1 MGFPTRFERGSATL
15 GVEVLP
21 RDTTV
26 STRATG
32 QHAVAVLFLCALF
45 LLSAGIVPCK
55 AQTVPTSEEVLIAQG
70 EIGRP
75 GGRLVT
81 SLRADPKT
89 LNPVTVVDLPSKEV
103 LGLLFADLI
112 HINLYTQRSE
122 PALAKS
128 WKVSPDGRRYTLELR
143 RNIRFSDGVP
153 FDADDVV
160 FSFNVYLDENVHSPQ
175 RDLLKIGEK
184 PIQVRKV
191 DRYRVA
197 FELPEPYAAAERI
210 FDSVRILPRHLL
222 QQAYDTGKIAQV
234 WNLTT
239 NPKDIAGLGPFRIKQ
254 YTAGQQI
261 VLERNPFY
269 WKVDAKRNR
278 LPYLDELAF
287 IIVPTQDAEII
298 RFQAGDL
305 DILDNISAENYGLLE
320 KEQEAR
326 RYRLYDLGAGFQYEF
341 LFFNLNDLSGK
352 LPEINRKQQWF
363 RREEFRQAISAAID
377 REAIARLVY
386 HGRATPLW
394 GQVTPGN
401 YRWINSSIPH
411 PAKSLERAAAL
422 LSSAGFKHGPDGRL
436 IDSHG
441 EPVEF
446 SILTSP
452 SNMQRTRMATIIQ
465 DDLNQLG
472 MSVHLVPLEF
482 GSILARISD
491 SFDYEASVLGLASG
505 DADPNPEIGIWT
517 SGGSTHLWAKSE
529 PRPLPEWQTE
539 IDRLMQQQ
547 TTILDYR
554 KRKQAYDRVQQL
566 ISQHDPVI
574 CLVSPNVLSGVK
586 DSIGGVHP
594 ALMRPHLL
602 WNVEQLFLRP
612 AGSKNK

>member
-1 MGFPTRFERGSATL
+1 L
-15 GVEVLP
+15 KVLSG
-21 RDTTV
+21 DTKV
-26 STRATG
+26 STHATG
-32 QHAVAVLFLCALF
+32 QHAAVVLFLGALF
-45 LLSAGIVPCK
+45 IISSIAPCV
-55 AQTVPTSEEVLIAQG
+55 AQTVPASEEVLIAPG

-75 GGRLVT
+75 GGRLVA

-89 LNPVTVVDLPSKEV
+89 LNPVTAVDLPSKEV
-103 LGLLFADLI
+103 IRLLFADLI

-122 PALAKS
+122 AALAKS

-143 RNIRFSDGVP
+143 RNILFSDGSP

-160 FSFNVYLDENVHSPQ
+160 FSFKVYLDENVHSPQ
-175 RDLLKIGEK
+175 RDLLKVGGK
-184 PIQVRKV
+184 PIQVRKI
-191 DRYRVA
+191 DSHRVV

-210 FDSVRILPRHLL
+210 FDGVRILPRHLL
-222 QQAYDTGKIAQV
+222 QQAYETGKISQV
-234 WNLTT
+234 WNLAT

-254 YTAGQQI
+254 YIAGQQI

-269 WKVDAKRNR
+269 WKADAKRNR

-305 DILDNISAENYGLLE
+305 DILDNISAEDYGLLE

-326 RYRLYDLGAGFQYEF
+326 RYRLFGLGAGFQYEF

-352 LPEINRKQQWF
+352 QLPEISRKQQWF
-363 RREEFRQAISAAID
+363 RREEFRQAISSAID

-422 LSSAGFKHGPDGRL
+422 LSSAGFKRRHDGRL
-436 IDSHG
+436 IDSQG
-441 EPVEF
+441 KPVEF

-472 MSVHLVPLEF
+472 MSVQLVPLEF
-482 GSILARISD
+482 GSILARVSD

-529 PRPLPEWQTE
+529 PRPLPEWQAE

-547 TTILDYR
+547 TTLLDYR

-566 ISQHDPVI
+566 ISQYNPVI
-574 CLVSPNVLSGVK
+574 CLVSPNVLAGVK
-586 DSIGGVHP
+586 DSVGGVHP

-602 WNVEQLFLRP
+602 WNAEQLFVRSP
-612 AGSKNK
+612 EPTNK